1 MKGISL
7 LFENSEIL
15 LVNKE
20 AGVSVQG
27 GAGVSHPLDEEL
39 SRQVGYRVHLVH
51 RLDKDTAGMLI
62 VAKNSAAAA
71 RWMQI
76 ISGREAIKEYS
87 AVCIGLPRRD
97 GRGGPDGRNG
107 RIQDG
112 TVQAE
117 GTLESTVEAHGRLQK
132 AVSRY
137 RLERRGLVPPPD
149 RAAPS
154 GASGGGAGAEPDRA
168 DRGGQVSGGTGEG
181 IPLSLLSIRIETG
194 RMHQIRI
201 QTAQAGFPVA
211 GDDQHGDFRM
221 NKMLRKAGI
230 KKLMLAATRLT
241 VPLDGGR
248 RTFTIPLP
256 PHMQAAVD
264 AYFPPLQPE

>member
-1 MKGISL
+1 M
-7 LFENSEIL
+7 FENSEIL

-76 ISGREAIKEYS
+76 IAGREVIKEYS
-87 AVCIGLPRRD
+87 AVCIGLPRRG
-97 GRGGPDGRNG
+97 GREGYDGRNG

-112 TVQAE
+112 RGQAE

-137 RLERRGLVPPPD
+137 RLERRGLVPP
-149 RAAPS
+149 
-154 GASGGGAGAEPDRA
+154 PDRA

>member
-39 SRQVGYRVHLVH
+39 SRQVGYKVHLVH

-76 ISGREAIKEYS
+76 IAGKEVVKEYH

-97 GRGGPDGRNG
+97 GRDRRDGS
-107 RIQDG
+107 IQ
-112 TVQAE
+112 TE
-117 GTLESTVEAHGRLQK
+117 GTLESTVEAHGRIQK

-137 RLERRGLVPPPD
+137 RLERRGLVLTPGTGTALP
-149 RAAPS
+149 
-154 GASGGGAGAEPDRA
+154 GASGGGAESGGA
-168 DRGGQVSGGTGEG
+168 DRGGSVSGSGVSGVAGPEAVEG
-181 IPLSLLSIRIETG
+181 IALSFLSIRIETG

-211 GDDQHGDFRM
+211 GDDQHGDFRT
-221 NKMLRKAGI
+221 NKLLRKAGI

-241 VPLDGGR
+241 IPLDGGS
-248 RTFTIPLP
+248 RTFEIPLP
-256 PHMQAAVD
+256 PHMQAALD

>member
-76 ISGREAIKEYS
+76 IAGREAIKEYS

-107 RIQDG
+107 R
-112 TVQAE
+112 VQAE

-154 GASGGGAGAEPDRA
+154 GASGGDAGAEPDRA
-168 DRGGQVSGGTGEG
+168 DRGGQVSGVTGEG

-241 VPLDGGR
+241 VPLDGGL
-248 RTFTIPLP
+248 RTFAVPLP

>member
-76 ISGREAIKEYS
+76 IAGREAIKEYS

-107 RIQDG
+107 R
-112 TVQAE
+112 VQAE

-168 DRGGQVSGGTGEG
+168 DRGGQVSGVTGEG

-230 KKLMLAATRLT
+230 KKLMLAATSLT
-241 VPLDGGR
+241 VPLDGGL
-248 RTFTIPLP
+248 RTFTVPLP

>member
-1 MKGISL
+1 MKGLSL
-7 LFENSEIL
+7 LYENSEIL

-39 SRQVGYRVHLVH
+39 SRQVGYKVHLVH

-62 VAKNSAAAA
+62 VAKDSAAAA
-71 RWMQI
+71 RWMQVLA
-76 ISGREAIKEYS
+76 GREVVKEYS
-87 AVCIGLPRRD
+87 AVCIGYPRRD
-97 GRGGPDGRNG
+97 GRGGREGYDGD
-107 RIQDG
+107 DG

-149 RAAPS
+149 
-154 GASGGGAGAEPDRA
+154 
-168 DRGGQVSGGTGEG
+168 GEG
-181 IPLSLLSIRIETG
+181 KGVPLSLLSVRIETG

-211 GDDQHGDFRM
+211 GDDQHGDFRA

-241 VPLDGGR
+241 IPLDGGR
-248 RTFTIPLP
+248 RTFTVPLP

>member
-149 RAAPS
+149 
-154 GASGGGAGAEPDRA
+154 
-168 DRGGQVSGGTGEG
+168 GEG
-181 IPLSLLSIRIETG
+181 DGVALSLLSIQIETG

>member
-1 MKGISL
+1 MKGLSL
-7 LFENSEIL
+7 LYENSEIL

-39 SRQVGYRVHLVH
+39 SRQVGYKVHLVH
-51 RLDKDTAGMLI
+51 RLDKDTAGILI
-62 VAKNSAAAA
+62 VAKDSAAAA

-76 ISGREAIKEYS
+76 LAGRDVVKEYQ
-87 AVCIGLPRRD
+87 AVCIGYPRRGSRK
-97 GRGGPDGRNG
+97 GREGYGGD
-107 RIQDG
+107 DG

-132 AVSRY
+132 ALSRY
-137 RLERRGLVPPPD
+137 RLERRGLIPLPD
-149 RAAPS
+149 
-154 GASGGGAGAEPDRA
+154 
-168 DRGGQVSGGTGEG
+168 GEG
-181 IPLSLLSIRIETG
+181 EGVALSLLSIQIETG

-211 GDDQHGDFRM
+211 GDDQHGDFRA
-221 NKMLRKAGI
+221 NKLLRKAGI

-241 VPLDGGR
+241 IPLDGGR

-264 AYFPPLQPE
+264 AYFPPLQAE

>member
-1 MKGISL
+1 M
-7 LFENSEIL
+7 FENSEIL

-76 ISGREAIKEYS
+76 IAGREAIKEYS

-107 RIQDG
+107 R
-112 TVQAE
+112 VQAE

-181 IPLSLLSIRIETG
+181 ISLSLLSIRIETG

>member
-1 MKGISL
+1 M
-7 LFENSEIL
+7 FENSEIL

-76 ISGREAIKEYS
+76 IAGREAIKEYS

-107 RIQDG
+107 R
-112 TVQAE
+112 VQAE

-149 RAAPS
+149 RA
-154 GASGGGAGAEPDRA
+154 
-168 DRGGQVSGGTGEG
+168 DRGGQVSGVTGEG

-241 VPLDGGR
+241 VPLDGGL
-248 RTFTIPLP
+248 RTFTVPLP

-264 AYFPPLQPE
+264 AYFPPLQPK

>member
-1 MKGISL
+1 MKGLSL
-7 LFENSEIL
+7 LYENSEIL

-39 SRQVGYRVHLVH
+39 SRQVGYKVHLVH
-51 RLDKDTAGMLI
+51 RLDKDTAGILI
-62 VAKNSAAAA
+62 VAKDSAAAA

-76 ISGREAIKEYS
+76 LAGRDVVKEYQ
-87 AVCIGLPRRD
+87 AVCIGYPRRGG
-97 GRGGPDGRNG
+97 GRKGREGYGGD
-107 RIQDG
+107 DG

-132 AVSRY
+132 ALSRY

-149 RAAPS
+149 
-154 GASGGGAGAEPDRA
+154 
-168 DRGGQVSGGTGEG
+168 GEG
-181 IPLSLLSIRIETG
+181 EGVALSLLSIQIETG

-201 QTAQAGFPVA
+201 QTAKAGFPVA
-211 GDDQHGDFRM
+211 GDDQHGDFRA
-221 NKMLRKAGI
+221 NKLLRKAGI

-241 VPLDGGR
+241 IPLDGGR

-264 AYFPPLQPE
+264 AYFPPLQAE

>member
-1 MKGISL
+1 MY
-7 LFENSEIL
+7 ENSEIL

-39 SRQVGYRVHLVH
+39 SRQVGYKVHLVH
-51 RLDKDTAGMLI
+51 RLDKDTAGILI
-62 VAKNSAAAA
+62 VAKDSAAAA

-76 ISGREAIKEYS
+76 LAGRDVVKEYL
-87 AVCIGLPRRD
+87 AVCIGYPRY
-97 GRGGPDGRNG
+97 NG
-107 RIQDG
+107 REGYGGDDG

-132 AVSRY
+132 ALSRY

-149 RAAPS
+149 
-154 GASGGGAGAEPDRA
+154 
-168 DRGGQVSGGTGEG
+168 GEG
-181 IPLSLLSIRIETG
+181 KGVALSLLSIQIETG

-211 GDDQHGDFRM
+211 GDDQHGDFRA
-221 NKMLRKAGI
+221 NKLLRKAGI

-241 VPLDGGR
+241 IPLDGGR

-264 AYFPPLQPE
+264 AYFPPLQAE